1 MAQNFCEKQYLCY
14 CFLWSNEIWVENPLT
29 SMIAIRPLW
38 SILWKCIASQ
48 KKKKKRKQKNKPK
61 KGKTKT
67 LKQTYGTSVI
77 FGGEMVVNV
86 QTRAL
91 DELYLYLSSIMAKI
105 SKWAGSPFEKNSG
118 CYRLVW
124 RVLWHSVWKIVT
136 LVIRSVFKPHKV
148 LIFLKSW
155 LSG

>member
-1 MAQNFCEKQYLCY
+1 ML
-14 CFLWSNEIWVENPLT
+14 LLPLVKWN
-29 SMIAIRPLW
+29 IG
-38 SILWKCIASQ
+38 WKSPDLNDSYQASVKHPVKMYSES

-155 LSG
+155 LSGWKFTAYFY